1 MAAQK
6 KVVVRQFKGGLA
18 WGYLPANGFLE
29 EGYVTL
35 MQVDGRAKT
44 IDFRDIKTIC
54 YVRDFNLDDPED
66 PERLGRR
73 AFPARP
79 RGEGLWLRTGFL
91 DGDSLEGLSSFD
103 MAFVDSLL
111 EERGLFLTP
120 PDARANAQRVFVPRA
135 ALASLE
141 VLGYITAP
149 SKRAA
154 AQPARDAGQSKL
166 FAE

>member
-1 MAAQK
+1 
-6 KVVVRQFKGGLA
+6 
-18 WGYLPANGFLE
+18 
-29 EGYVTL
+29 
-35 MQVDGRAKT
+35 MQVDGRAKPL
-44 IDFRDIKTIC
+44 DFKDIKTIC
-54 YVRDFNLDDPED
+54 YVRDFNVDDPAD

-79 RGEGLWLRTGFL
+79 RGEGLWLRLGFL

-111 EERGLFLTP
+111 VERGLFLTP
-120 PDARANAQRVFVPRA
+120 PDARANAQRVFVPRS

-141 VLGYITAP
+141 VLGYITTP
-149 SKRAA
+149 SRRVTARPAKDEG
-154 AQPARDAGQSKL
+154 QPRL